1 MVESRKKMEGAD
13 QSEAWSNP
21 GNRRRNWETVIGQH
35 PLNRA
40 QSEARSNP
48 GDRRTNWET
57 VIGRHPLDRALGG
70 RCGEETGRGAE
81 KRGEWVAV
89 GLP

>member
-13 QSEAWSNP
+13 QSEARPNP
-21 GNRRRNWETVIGQH
+21 GNWRKDWETVIGRH

-40 QSEARSNP
+40 QSEAGPNP
-48 GDRRTNWET
+48 GNWRKNLET
-57 VIGRHPLDRALGG
+57 AIGRHPLNRALGG
-70 RCGEETGRGAE
+70 RCGEETGRVAE
-81 KRGEWVAV
+81 RRGERGAV